1 MLYLQSSAIST
12 VKSQEIYDNDFVV
25 EHVAQL
31 SLLKIEDLDE
41 WWNVSPTDLSL
52 VISICWHTCKNHSLK
67 SSYEA
72 LCQFPTNGSLSGLW
86 RRGCRANCNGLL
98 TWSHSTAI
106 RDFIR
111 IHAKAFELLWLHRER
126 HRHANSMQSMSSSGG
141 VSIVCST
148 LHQMV
153 VIWVGL
159 TSSFQFVVCATEFE
173 NHSPN
178 YQCVTNLTSR
188 TFEYCLIIIKP
199 TFVILHKFPPTEC

>member
-12 VKSQEIYDNDFVV
+12 VKSQEIYDNDLVVV

-41 WWNVSPTDLSL
+41 WWNDSPTDLSL

-126 HRHANSMQSMSSSGG
+126 HRHANSMQSMSSSGEG
-141 VSIVCST
+141 KYCLFNPASNGSHLSWFNFVFSICCLCHRVWEPFTKLSMCD
-148 LHQMV
+148 QPYFEN
-153 VIWVGL
+153 IWVL
-159 TSSFQFVVCATEFE
+159 F
-173 NHSPN
+173 N
-178 YQCVTNLTSR
+178 YYKANIC
-188 TFEYCLIIIKP
+188 YIA
-199 TFVILHKFPPTEC
+199 